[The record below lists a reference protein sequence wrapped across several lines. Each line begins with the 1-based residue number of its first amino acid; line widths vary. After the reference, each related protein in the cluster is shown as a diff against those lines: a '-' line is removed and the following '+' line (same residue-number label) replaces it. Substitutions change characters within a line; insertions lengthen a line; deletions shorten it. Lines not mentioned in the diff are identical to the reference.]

1 MNRILFFISLFIAS
15 AFGQPKEQ
23 IEFQLNT
30 ISGVVLNSVDATPV
44 IQLKVEVLSGN
55 NLTKDSTLTDENG
68 YFIMENVGYVWKP
81 KIRFSIKNYQTKT
94 LNLKPDDLDTLNNM
108 VIGQIVT
115 PVPDEQ
121 MIPELSQSTAKTRAK
136 IFFIKGNVFYNL
148 KNSSSAERVII
159 LSSDAIESRPGFII
173 MNINGKM
180 YDPTRCY
187 VPQEGRYENL
197 SYILRSLLRDPIFE
211 HSGHPKYLPEKLL
224 EPSVIYG
231 TVINIQ
237 TGEAVMGAEL
247 MLSKPFKRRI
257 SDEHGK
263 FAFQVDQPGTYRIL
277 MHPPLGYKAS
287 NFGDAQILIKY
298 GRGGWYRSI
307 QYVEP

>member
-30 ISGVVLNSVDATPV
+30 ISGVVLNSIDATPV

-148 KNSSSAERVII
+148 KNSSNAERVII
-159 LSSDAIESRPGFII
+159 HSSDAIESRPG
-173 MNINGKM
+173 
-180 YDPTRCY
+180 
-187 VPQEGRYENL
+187 YENL

-231 TVINIQ
+231 TVINIK
-237 TGEAVMGAEL
+237 TGESVMGAEL
-247 MLSKPFKRRI
+247 ILSEPFKRRI
-257 SDEHGK
+257 SDEHGRY
-263 FAFQVDQPGTYRIL
+263 AFQVDQPGTYQI
-277 MHPPLGYKAS
+277 HVEPPLGYRDS
-287 NFGDAQILIKY
+287 NFGTAQILVKY
-298 GRGGWYRSI
+298 GRGGWFRSN

>member
-1 MNRILFFISLFIAS
+1 MKRILFFISLFIVS

-30 ISGVVLNSVDATPV
+30 ISGVVLNSTDATPV
-44 IQLKVEVLSGN
+44 IQLKVEVLSGS
-55 NLTKDSTLTDENG
+55 NLIKDSTLTDDNG

-81 KIRFSIKNYQTKT
+81 KIRFSLKNFETKT
-94 LNLKPDDLDTLNNM
+94 LNLKPDGLDTLNNM
-108 VIGQIVT
+108 VVGQIVT
-115 PVPDEQ
+115 PVPNEQ
-121 MIPELSQSTAKTRAK
+121 LIPELTKSTVKTRAE

-148 KNSSSAERVII
+148 KNASHAERVII
-159 LSSDAIESRPGFII
+159 QSSNAIESRPGYII
-173 MNINGKM
+173 MNINDKM
-180 YDPTRCY
+180 FDPARCY

-197 SYILRSLLRDPIFE
+197 AYILRSLLRERIFE
-211 HSGHPKYLPEKLL
+211 HSGHPRYLPEKLL
-224 EPSVIYG
+224 KPSVIYG
-231 TVINIQ
+231 TVINIK
-237 TGEAVMGAEL
+237 TGKPVMGAEL
-247 MLSKPFKRRI
+247 MLSEPFKRRI

-298 GRGGWYRSI
+298 GQGGWYRSN

>member
-30 ISGVVLNSVDATPV
+30 ISGVVLNSIDATPV
-44 IQLKVEVLSGN
+44 VQLKVEVLSGN

-148 KNSSSAERVII
+148 KNSSNAERVII
-159 LSSDAIESRPGFII
+159 QSSDAIESRPGFII

-197 SYILRSLLRDPIFE
+197 SYILRSLLREPIFE

-224 EPSVIYG
+224 KPSVIYG

-247 MLSKPFKRRI
+247 ILSEPFKRRI
-257 SDEHGK
+257 SDEHGRY
-263 FAFQVDQPGTYRIL
+263 AFQVDQPGTYQIRVE
-277 MHPPLGYKAS
+277 PPLGYRDS
-287 NFGDAQILIKY
+287 NFGTAQILVKY
-298 GRGGWYRSI
+298 GRGGWFRSN

>member
-1 MNRILFFISLFIAS
+1 
-15 AFGQPKEQ
+15 
-23 IEFQLNT
+23 
-30 ISGVVLNSVDATPV
+30 
-44 IQLKVEVLSGN
+44 
-55 NLTKDSTLTDENG
+55 
-68 YFIMENVGYVWKP
+68 MENVGYVWKP

-121 MIPELSQSTAKTRAK
+121 MIPELSQSSAKTRAK

-148 KNSSSAERVII
+148 KNSSNAERVII
-159 LSSDAIESRPGFII
+159 QSSDAIESRPGFII

-180 YDPTRCY
+180 YDPARCY

-231 TVINIQ
+231 TVINIK
-237 TGEAVMGAEL
+237 TGKSVMGAEL
-247 MLSKPFKRRI
+247 ILSEPFKRRI
-257 SDEHGK
+257 SDEHGRY
-263 FAFQVDQPGTYRIL
+263 AFQVDQPGTYQI
-277 MHPPLGYKAS
+277 HVEPPLGYRDS
-287 NFGDAQILIKY
+287 NFGTAQILVKY
-298 GRGGWYRSI
+298 GRGGWFRSN

>member
-148 KNSSSAERVII
+148 KNSSNAERVII
-159 LSSDAIESRPGFII
+159 HSSDAIESRPGFII

-180 YDPTRCY
+180 YDPARCY

-231 TVINIQ
+231 TVINIK
-237 TGEAVMGAEL
+237 TGESVMGAEL
-247 MLSKPFKRRI
+247 ILSEPFKRRI
-257 SDEHGK
+257 SDEHGRY
-263 FAFQVDQPGTYRIL
+263 AFQVDQPGTYQI
-277 MHPPLGYKAS
+277 HVEPPLGYRDS
-287 NFGDAQILIKY
+287 NFGTAQILVKY
-298 GRGGWYRSI
+298 GRGGWFRSN

>member
-1 MNRILFFISLFIAS
+1 MKRILFFISLFIVS

-30 ISGVVLNSVDATPV
+30 ISGVVLNSIDATPV

-68 YFIMENVGYVWKP
+68 YFIMEQVGYVWKP

-121 MIPELSQSTAKTRAK
+121 MIPELSQSTAKTRAN

-148 KNSSSAERVII
+148 KNSSNAERVII
-159 LSSDAIESRPGFII
+159 QSSEAIESRPGFII

-180 YDPTRCY
+180 YDPARCY

-197 SYILRSLLRDPIFE
+197 SYILRSLLREPIFE

-231 TVINIQ
+231 TVINIK
-237 TGEAVMGAEL
+237 TGESVMGAEL
-247 MLSKPFKRRI
+247 ILSEPFKRRI
-257 SDEHGK
+257 SDEHGRY
-263 FAFQVDQPGTYRIL
+263 AFQVDQPGTYQI
-277 MHPPLGYKAS
+277 HVEPPLGYRDS
-287 NFGDAQILIKY
+287 NFGTAQILVKY
-298 GRGGWYRSI
+298 GRGGWFRSN

>member
-1 MNRILFFISLFIAS
+1 MKRILFFISLSIVCS
-15 AFGQPKEQ
+15 FGQPKEQ

-30 ISGVVLNSVDATPV
+30 ISGVVLNSIDATPV
-44 IQLKVEVLSGN
+44 IQLKVEVLSGS
-55 NLTKDSTLTDENG
+55 NLIKDSTLTDDNG
-68 YFIMENVGYVWKP
+68 YFIMKNVGYVWKP
-81 KIRFSIKNYQTKT
+81 KIRFSLKNFETKT

-108 VIGQIVT
+108 VIGQVVT

-121 MIPELSQSTAKTRAK
+121 LIPELTKSTVKTRAE

-148 KNSSSAERVII
+148 KNASHAERVII
-159 LSSDAIESRPGFII
+159 QSSNAIESRPGYII
-173 MNINGKM
+173 MNINDKM
-180 YDPTRCY
+180 FDPARCY

-197 SYILRSLLRDPIFE
+197 AYILRSLLRERIFE
-211 HSGHPKYLPEKLL
+211 HSGHPRYLPEKLL
-224 EPSVIYG
+224 KPSVIYG
-231 TVINIQ
+231 TVINIK
-237 TGEAVMGAEL
+237 TGKPVMGAEL
-247 MLSKPFKRRI
+247 MLSEPFKRRI

-287 NFGDAQILIKY
+287 NFGDAQILVKY
-298 GRGGWYRSI
+298 GRGGWYRSN

>member
-1 MNRILFFISLFIAS
+1 MKRILFFISLSIVCS
-15 AFGQPKEQ
+15 FGQPKEQ

-30 ISGVVLNSVDATPV
+30 ISGVVLNSTDATPV
-44 IQLKVEVLSGN
+44 IQLKVEVLSGS
-55 NLTKDSTLTDENG
+55 NLIKDSTLTDDNG

-81 KIRFSIKNYQTKT
+81 KIRFSLKNFETKT

-108 VIGQIVT
+108 VIGQVVT

-121 MIPELSQSTAKTRAK
+121 LIPELTKSTVKTRAE

-148 KNSSSAERVII
+148 KNASHAERVII
-159 LSSDAIESRPGFII
+159 QSSNAIESRPGYII
-173 MNINGKM
+173 MNINDKM
-180 YDPTRCY
+180 FDPARCY

-197 SYILRSLLRDPIFE
+197 AYILRSLLRERIFE
-211 HSGHPKYLPEKLL
+211 HSGHPRYLPEKLL
-224 EPSVIYG
+224 KPSVIYG
-231 TVINIQ
+231 TVINIK
-237 TGEAVMGAEL
+237 TGKPVMGAEL
-247 MLSKPFKRRI
+247 MLSEPFKRRI

-298 GRGGWYRSI
+298 GRGGWYRSN

>member
-1 MNRILFFISLFIAS
+1 MNRILFFISLFFVS

-30 ISGVVLNSVDATPV
+30 ISGVVLNSIDATPV
-44 IQLKVEVLSGN
+44 VQLKVEVLSGN
-55 NLTKDSTLTDENG
+55 NLTKDSTLTDDNG

-81 KIRFSIKNYQTKT
+81 KIRFSLKNFETKT
-94 LNLKPDDLDTLNNM
+94 INLKPDDLDTLNNI
-108 VIGQIVT
+108 VIGQVVT

-121 MIPELSQSTAKTRAK
+121 VIPELTKSTVKNRAE

-148 KNSSSAERVII
+148 KSSSNAERVII
-159 LSSDAIESRPGFII
+159 QSANAVESRPGYII
-173 MNINGKM
+173 MNINDKM
-180 YDPTRCY
+180 FDAARCY

-197 SYILRSLLRDPIFE
+197 AYILRSLLKEPIFE

-231 TVINIQ
+231 TVINIK

-247 MLSKPFKRRI
+247 ILSKPFKRRI
-257 SDEHGK
+257 SDEHGRY
-263 FAFQVDQPGTYRIL
+263 AFQVDQPGTYQIH
-277 MHPPLGYKAS
+277 MEPPLEYRDS
-287 NFGDAQILIKY
+287 NFGTAQILVKY
-298 GRGGWYRSI
+298 GRGGWFRSN

>member
-30 ISGVVLNSVDATPV
+30 ISGVVLNSIDATPV
-44 IQLKVEVLSGN
+44 VQLKVEVLSGN
-55 NLTKDSTLTDENG
+55 NLTKDSTLTDDNG
-68 YFIMENVGYVWKP
+68 YFIMEQVGYVWKP

-108 VIGQIVT
+108 VIGQVVT

-121 MIPELSQSTAKTRAK
+121 VIPDLTQSTVKTRAE

-148 KNSSSAERVII
+148 KNSNHAERVII
-159 LSSDAIESRPGFII
+159 QSANAIESRPGYII
-173 MNINGKM
+173 MNINDKM
-180 YDPTRCY
+180 FDPARCY

-231 TVINIQ
+231 TVINIK
-237 TGEAVMGAEL
+237 TGESVMGAEL
-247 MLSKPFKRRI
+247 ILSEPFKRRI
-257 SDEHGK
+257 SDEHGRY
-263 FAFQVDQPGTYRIL
+263 AFQVDQPGTYQIRVE
-277 MHPPLGYKAS
+277 PPPGYRDS
-287 NFGDAQILIKY
+287 NFGTAQIMVKY
-298 GRGGWYRSI
+298 GRGGWFRSN

>member
-81 KIRFSIKNYQTKT
+81 KIRFSLKNYQTKT

-159 LSSDAIESRPGFII
+159 KSSDAIESRPGFII

-180 YDPTRCY
+180 YDPARCY

-197 SYILRSLLRDPIFE
+197 SYILRSLLREPIFE

-231 TVINIQ
+231 TVINIK
-237 TGEAVMGAEL
+237 TGESVMGAEL
-247 MLSKPFKRRI
+247 ILSEPFKRRI
-257 SDEHGK
+257 SDEHGRY
-263 FAFQVDQPGTYRIL
+263 AFQVDQPGTYQI
-277 MHPPLGYKAS
+277 HVEPPLGYRDS
-287 NFGDAQILIKY
+287 NFGTAQILVKY
-298 GRGGWYRSI
+298 GRGGWFRSN

>member
-1 MNRILFFISLFIAS
+1 MKRILFFISLFIVS

-30 ISGVVLNSVDATPV
+30 ISGVVLNSTDATPV

-55 NLTKDSTLTDENG
+55 NLTKDSTLTDDNG

-81 KIRFSIKNYQTKT
+81 KIRFSIKNFETKT
-94 LNLKPDDLDTLNNM
+94 LNLKTDDLDTLNNM
-108 VIGQIVT
+108 VIGQVVT
-115 PVPDEQ
+115 PVPNEQ
-121 MIPELSQSTAKTRAK
+121 LIPELTKSTVKTRAE

-148 KNSSSAERVII
+148 KNSSHAERII
-159 LSSDAIESRPGFII
+159 IQSSNAIESRPGYII
-173 MNINGKM
+173 MNINDKM
-180 YDPTRCY
+180 FDPARCY

-197 SYILRSLLRDPIFE
+197 AYILRSLLQERIFE
-211 HSGHPKYLPEKLL
+211 HSGHPRYLPEKLL
-224 EPSVIYG
+224 KPSVIYG
-231 TVINIQ
+231 TVINIK
-237 TGEAVMGAEL
+237 TGKPVMGAEL
-247 MLSKPFKRRI
+247 MLSEPFKRRI

-298 GRGGWYRSI
+298 GRGGWYRSN